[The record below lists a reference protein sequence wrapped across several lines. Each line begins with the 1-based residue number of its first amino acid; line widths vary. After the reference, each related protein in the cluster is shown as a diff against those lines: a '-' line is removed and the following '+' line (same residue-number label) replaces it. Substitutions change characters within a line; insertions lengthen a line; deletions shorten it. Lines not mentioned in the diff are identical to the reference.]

1 MHPPYARNRK
11 KMYNSPF
18 FTVQKVETCTAF
30 HSKKR
35 NWQIFFPARRSFLEF
50 SCQEGG
56 GVESLK
62 FPAIQI
68 PPWSSPHF
76 CGSRRQRL
84 PGPTVADG
92 RSRGRRSPIA
102 ANDCFCGRQAGTQ
115 CGTARQNERQTRTCV
130 HSVGFTSRSNQDL
143 TAKP

>member
-30 HSKKR
+30 HSKKGTGKD
-35 NWQIFFPARRSFLEF
+35 FFPARRTFLEF

-56 GVESLK
+56 GGGGESLK

-92 RSRGRRSPIA
+92 RSRGRRSQQTTVSA
-102 ANDCFCGRQAGTQ
+102 ADKRAHSAALPGR
-115 CGTARQNERQTRTCV
+115 
-130 HSVGFTSRSNQDL
+130 TSDRHGHVSIVSASRAVQI
-143 TAKP
+143 KI